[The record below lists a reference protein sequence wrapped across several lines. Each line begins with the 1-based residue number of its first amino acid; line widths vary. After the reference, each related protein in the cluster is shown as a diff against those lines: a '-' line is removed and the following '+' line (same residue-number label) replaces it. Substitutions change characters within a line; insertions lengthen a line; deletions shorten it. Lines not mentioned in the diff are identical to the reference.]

1 MRVMSTLIVVSFVG
15 TWTAVSVRKWE
26 LQKMDI
32 EFSSTLLG
40 VLGIGTYQRHI
51 EKRNPKTETA

>member
-1 MRVMSTLIVVSFVG
+1 
-15 TWTAVSVRKWE
+15 
-26 LQKMDI
+26 MDI